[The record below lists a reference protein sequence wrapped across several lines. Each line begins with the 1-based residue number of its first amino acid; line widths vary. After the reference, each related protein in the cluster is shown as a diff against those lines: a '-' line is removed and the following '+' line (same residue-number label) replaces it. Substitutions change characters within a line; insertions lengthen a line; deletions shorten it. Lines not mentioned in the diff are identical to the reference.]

1 MSGPIVPPLEVTE
14 VDGSPD
20 GRPITKLIV
29 SNGDLTISGRTATIV
44 TGSGGGTSP
53 GGSDTQVQFNDGGSF
68 GGDAGLTY
76 NKTTNILTVTDG
88 AIAANLNIGD
98 KGANSIRATD
108 SNGDIFIDPE
118 GTGGVFLE
126 GNNDAGGTVSNISL
140 YLIKAAT
147 TDYAEIQLQD
157 KAGTDQLTM
166 TQISGGDFQITNLSD
181 TSDIDI
187 IATGTGQVE
196 VQNATTNTDSVLSI
210 MGNGTGDP
218 KIDLQNASNR
228 VWVLCDENKKLKI
241 QGGAAGNTFVFDV
254 TGAATGLTFPDGTT
268 QTTAAAGG
276 GDGMLFCAAPPGSG
290 YDYDLSGQSQGSQ
303 GSNLSMSADTLY
315 MMPFSI
321 PTAISAVDLAFNIAS
336 GTFSGTFY
344 VAIYSSDSNNLP
356 ASRQDSASASI
367 STTGD
372 KTLTFG
378 STVSLSADTL
388 YYACISWDGGSGSCT
403 YGGGY
408 YEYGRSG
415 LPVDNTTAI
424 GTNSGGVITYAA
436 AGTPPATITTAS
448 LATGV
453 RGGPKIRLGV

>member
-14 VDGSPD
+14 VDGNPS
-20 GRPITKLIV
+20 GRPITKIIV
-29 SNGDLTISGRTATIV
+29 SNGDLSISGRTATID
-44 TGSGGGTSP
+44 TSGSGGTP
-53 GGSDTQVQFNDGGSF
+53 GGSDTQVQFNDSGSF

-76 NKTTNILTVTDG
+76 NKTTNVLTVTDG
-88 AIAANLNIGD
+88 AVAANLNLGD
-98 KGANSIRATD
+98 AGANSIRATNL
-108 SNGDIFIDPE
+108 NGDIFIDPE

-126 GNNDAGGTVSNISL
+126 GNNDGGGTVSNLSL

-147 TDYAEIQLQD
+147 TDYAEIQLQN

-166 TQISGGDFQITNLSD
+166 TQISGGDFQISNLSD

-187 IATGTGQVE
+187 ITTGTGQVE
-196 VQNATTNTDSVLSI
+196 VQNATTDTDSVLSI

-228 VWVLCDENKKLKI
+228 VWVLCDANKKLKI
-241 QGGAAGNTFVFDV
+241 QGGSGGNTWIFDASSASGGV
-254 TGAATGLTFPDGTT
+254 TFPDGTE
-268 QTTAAAGG
+268 QTTAATGG
-276 GDGMLFCAAPPGSG
+276 GDGMLFCAAPPASG

-303 GSNLSMSADTLY
+303 ASNVSMSADTLY
-315 MMPFSI
+315 MMPFSV
-321 PTAISAVDLAFNIAS
+321 PAAISAAELTFGIAS

-344 VAIYSSDSNNLP
+344 VAIYSADSDNLP
-356 ASRQDSASASI
+356 DSREDSASASI

-372 KTLTFG
+372 KTLTF
-378 STVSLSADTL
+378 SSAVSLSADTL
-388 YYACISWDGGSGSCT
+388 YYACISWDGGSGSCN
-403 YGGGY
+403 YAGGY

-424 GTNSGGVITYAA
+424 STNSGGVITYSAS
-436 AGTPPATITTAS
+436 GTPPATITTAS
-448 LATGV
+448 LTTGV